1 MSIKDLTNRLSK
13 ILNEDVERVE
23 SSIEDEINAAQPV
36 EKQFEKDSWEHI
48 VRTGD
53 YDYAY
58 DVTVKYEQK
67 AEVVN
72 GNDPDREVVTTE
84 TWYADEKPAVKCT
97 THGDVDGP
105 YHPDTVEV
113 LDPQALYDIL
123 MGLGLKAD
131 LFN

>member
-1 MSIKDLTNRLSK
+1 MSIKDLINRISK

-23 SSIEDEINAAQPV
+23 SSIEDEINAAQPI
-36 EKQFEKDSWEHI
+36 EKQFENDSWEHT
-48 VRTGD
+48 VTTGD

-72 GNDPDREVVTTE
+72 GNDPDREVVTIE
-84 TWYADEKPAVKCT
+84 TWYADSKPAVKCT
-97 THGDVDGP
+97 TNRELEGP
-105 YHPDTVEV
+105 YHPDKVEV